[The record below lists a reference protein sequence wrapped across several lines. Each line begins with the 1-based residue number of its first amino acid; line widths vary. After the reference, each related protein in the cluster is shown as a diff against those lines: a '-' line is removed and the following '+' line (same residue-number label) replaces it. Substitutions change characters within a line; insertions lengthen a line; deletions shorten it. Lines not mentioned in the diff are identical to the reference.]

1 MTQNRV
7 TWNTDKAT
15 TLWLQGQTA
24 SEIAAEVGAPSRSAI
39 LGYMNRMGIV
49 RVDQP
54 GRQSGQRMALATAF
68 WTEGRC
74 TLAQNLWLAG
84 ETAAMIVEALGGGVS
99 HSALAGRMHRLGLKK
114 PPVVRIPKAQ
124 KAKAAAI
131 APDQPASSK
140 NPAAISGDTRLVAHL
155 ESQVA
160 LNGKTLAER
169 GDRECCWP
177 VGRPD
182 PARGQLFCAAPT
194 GFRQSY
200 CVNHSP
206 NQAADL
212 RTMRFREETMR
223 RARPEREASDVEL
236 TELFA

>member
-7 TWNTDKAT
+7 TWNTEKAT
-15 TLWLQGQTA
+15 QLWLEGQTA
-24 SEIAAEVGAPSRSAI
+24 SDIAAAVGAPSRSAI
-39 LGYMNRMGIV
+39 LGYMNRMAIV

-54 GRQSGQRMALATAF
+54 GRQSGQRTALAAVF
-68 WTEGRC
+68 WTEERC
-74 TLAQNLWLAG
+74 VLAQTLWLAG
-84 ETAAMIVEALGGGVS
+84 ETATAITVALGGGVS
-99 HSALAGRMHRLGLKK
+99 RSAVVGRMHRLGLKK
-114 PPVVRIPKAQ
+114 PPVVRIAKAQ
-124 KAKAAAI
+124 KAKTVSKAGDEKSSTKPDAI
-131 APDQPASSK
+131 A
-140 NPAAISGDTRLVAHL
+140 GDTRLVARL

-160 LNGKTLAER
+160 PNGKTLAER

-182 PARGQLFCAAPT
+182 PSRGQLFCAAPT

-200 CVNHSP
+200 CANHSP